1 MHYASEKMI
10 LAIFLMA
17 AVTYL
22 PRFLPLF
29 FLSRRKLAPL
39 AEVWLSYVPVA
50 VLASLLGPALLM
62 AEGKLTIRITENI
75 YFWAAL
81 PSFAVALSTK
91 SMFFTVLTGMVS
103 AALLRLLI

>member
-1 MHYASEKMI
+1 MPYAPEKI
-10 LAIFLMA
+10 TSAIFLMA

-29 FLSRRKLAPL
+29 FLARRRLAPL
-39 AEVWLSYVPVA
+39 AEIWLSYVPVA
-50 VLASLLGPALLM
+50 VLASLLGPALLI

-81 PSFAVALSTK
+81 PSFIVALTTK
-91 SMFFTVLTGMVS
+91 NMFLTVLAGMGS

>member
-1 MHYASEKMI
+1 MHYASEKII
-10 LAIFLMA
+10 LAIILMA

-39 AEVWLSYVPVA
+39 LEIWLSYVPAA

-62 AEGKLTIRITENI
+62 PEGKLTIQITENI

-81 PSFAVALSTK
+81 PSFVVAICTRN
-91 SMFFTVLTGMVS
+91 MFITVLVGMGS